1 MNAVVTIETGTDIIL
16 AVEETPQIVL
26 LEPEKFD
33 QFYERV
39 KAETEKLVI
48 DVTTKRGR
56 DAIIA
61 MAAKVTKSKT
71 AIDKARLQ
79 LTGAWREQTN
89 QVNAAGKEIE
99 TRLATLA
106 REVRQP
112 VTDWEVAEKE
122 RIDSC
127 RADID
132 AFKRASVV
140 TLDDTA
146 ATVRERGQEVW
157 RQEID
162 PERFGDLLD
171 EAVAAKDTAVA
182 ALKAALARLTLEE
195 ADKAELEKLRAA
207 QAKRDEADRLAAE
220 AERLL
225 SQRRCYARSIIE
237 HINQCGLGMI
247 GGKTYPYGV
256 LLHELESKIVATEED
271 FGDMAADVEKARA
284 DTLARLSEA
293 MAREVERDRKEAAEQ
308 AARDA
313 REEESRKAD
322 AEKEKR
328 VREHAEELA
337 AAEARAKK
345 AEADAKAERDRAA
358 QAAADAEAAAK
369 AEAAEQARR
378 DKNRAHRAQIMG
390 EAKIAI
396 MAAGSVDDAAAA
408 LIVKAIVASLIPHVS
423 LRF

>member
-1 MNAVVTIETGTDIIL
+1 MNAVTTIETGTDIIL

-26 LEPEKFD
+26 LESEKFD

-39 KAETEKLVI
+39 KAETEKMVI

-106 REVRQP
+106 KEVRQP

-122 RIDSC
+122 RIDNC

-162 PERFGDLLD
+162 PERFGDMLD

-182 ALKAALARLTLEE
+182 TLKAALARLIREE
-195 ADKAELEKLRAA
+195 EERAELERLR
-207 QAKRDEADRLAAE
+207 
-220 AERLL
+220 
-225 SQRRCYARSIIE
+225 
-237 HINQCGLGMI
+237 
-247 GGKTYPYGV
+247 
-256 LLHELESKIVATEED
+256 
-271 FGDMAADVEKARA
+271 
-284 DTLARLSEA
+284 
-293 MAREVERDRKEAAEQ
+293 AEQ
-308 AARDA
+308 AARQTREEEEREAAEVKARAESEAKDAEDRRIAAENAERERIERATKDAEERVRVEAEQKA
-313 REEESRKAD
+313 REERD
-322 AEKEKR
+322 AERRQHEEAIAAER
-328 VREHAEELA
+328 RRAEE
-337 AAEARAKK
+337 
-345 AEADAKAERDRAA
+345 AERAA
-358 QAAADAEAAAK
+358 
-369 AEAAEQARR
+369 
-378 DKNRAHRAQIMG
+378 
-390 EAKIAI
+390 
-396 MAAGSVDDAAAA
+396 
-408 LIVKAIVASLIPHVS
+408 
-423 LRF
+423 

>member
-1 MNAVVTIETGTDIIL
+1 MNAVTTIETGTDIIL

-26 LEPEKFD
+26 LESEKFD

-39 KAETEKLVI
+39 KAETEKMVI

-106 REVRQP
+106 KEVRQP

-122 RIDSC
+122 RIDNC

-162 PERFGDLLD
+162 PERFGDMLD

-182 ALKAALARLTLEE
+182 TLKAALARLIREE
-195 ADKAELEKLRAA
+195 EERAELERLR
-207 QAKRDEADRLAAE
+207 
-220 AERLL
+220 
-225 SQRRCYARSIIE
+225 
-237 HINQCGLGMI
+237 
-247 GGKTYPYGV
+247 
-256 LLHELESKIVATEED
+256 
-271 FGDMAADVEKARA
+271 
-284 DTLARLSEA
+284 
-293 MAREVERDRKEAAEQ
+293 AEQ
-308 AARDA
+308 AARQTREEEEREAAEVKARAESEAKDAEDRRIAAENAERERIERATKDAEERVRVEAEQKA
-313 REEESRKAD
+313 REERD
-322 AEKEKR
+322 AERRQHEEAIAAER
-328 VREHAEELA
+328 RRAEEAERA
-337 AAEARAKK
+337 AQE
-345 AEADAKAERDRAA
+345 ERDRAA
-358 QAAADAEAAAK
+358 KEAADFKAAQDA
-369 AEAAEQARR
+369 AAAEQARR
-378 DKNRAHRAQIMG
+378 DADKAHRTKVKSA
-390 EAKIAI
+390 AKEAI
-396 MAAGSVDDAAAA
+396 MSCGADEETAKKIVLAIIAGEVPA
-408 LIVKAIVASLIPHVS
+408 VS